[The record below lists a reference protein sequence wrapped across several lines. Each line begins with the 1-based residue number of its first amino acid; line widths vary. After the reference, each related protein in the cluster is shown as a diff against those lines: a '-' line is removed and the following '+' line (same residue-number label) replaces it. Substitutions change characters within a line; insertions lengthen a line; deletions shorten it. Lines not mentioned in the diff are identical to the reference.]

1 MINMIR
7 SDIYRLL
14 RSKVLIIPIALVLY
28 AVIASVVNIAPAAI
42 GTTDLLCLF
51 QAETIV
57 SQPMMELIKEKSY
70 GELQELP
77 IKVLREMTLSSGYQY
92 DRAALSCNFNMLYF
106 VLVAAGVSINQDF
119 TCGCIKNTL
128 SSAVGRG
135 RYFAS
140 KVLVVNL
147 AAIAGTAVHSFIIFW
162 VSRIIN
168 GSAVSAGGAV
178 VFRSFCRQIPAIMAL
193 TSVYVLLAFVVRS
206 GVLYNI
212 LGILLPE
219 GFSLIYLLTDSVK
232 RLHFLQKYDI
242 MVIML
247 RSVTDVAL
255 SYTITSSLVCV
266 AVMALSY
273 GAGYTLFRR
282 LDIK

>member
-14 RSKVLIIPIALVLY
+14 RSKVMIIPIALVLY
-28 AVIASVVNIAPAAI
+28 AVITSVINIAPAAL
-42 GTTDLLCLF
+42 GTTDLLYLF
-51 QAETIV
+51 QAEITV
-57 SQPMMELIKEKSY
+57 SQPMLDLIKEKSY
-70 GELQELP
+70 GDLQQISLNAVREL
-77 IKVLREMTLSSGYQY
+77 TLSSGYQY
-92 DRAALSCNFNMLYF
+92 DRAALTCNFNMLYF
-106 VLVAAGVSINQDF
+106 ILVAAGVSINQDF

-147 AAIAGTAVHSFIIFW
+147 AAIAGTAVHSFILFW
-162 VSRIIN
+162 ISRIIN
-168 GSAVSAGGAV
+168 GRSVSAGGAV
-178 VFRSFCRQIPAIMAL
+178 VLKSYCMQIPAIMAL
-193 TSVYVLLAFVVRS
+193 TSVYVLMAFVIRS

-219 GFSLIYLLTDSVK
+219 GFALLYLLTDSVE
-232 RLHFLQKYDI
+232 RLHSLQKYDI
-242 MVIML
+242 MVILL
-247 RSVTDVAL
+247 RSVNDTAL
-255 SYTITSSLVCV
+255 SYRIISTLVCA
-266 AVMALSY
+266 AVMALLY
-273 GAGYTLFRR
+273 GAGYALFRR